1 MTFRNP
7 TPREEFY
14 RQIRAAYPGC
24 DISFTFDGPI
34 LVTVVLPEWCIES
47 QADTVRDDLTQRLE
61 CACIAFLPPVVSI
74 ERGPRE

>member
-1 MTFRNP
+1 MTRPDP
-7 TPREEFY
+7 THREEFY

-24 DISFTFDGPI
+24 DNTFTLSGPL

-47 QADTVRDDLTQRLE
+47 QAETVRNDLTRRLE

-74 ERGPRE
+74 ERGNSK